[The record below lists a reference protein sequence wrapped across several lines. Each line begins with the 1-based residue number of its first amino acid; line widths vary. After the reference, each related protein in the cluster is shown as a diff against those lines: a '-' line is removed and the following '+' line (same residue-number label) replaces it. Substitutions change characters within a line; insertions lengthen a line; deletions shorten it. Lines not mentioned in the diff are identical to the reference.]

1 MYMKCILKISVIV
14 GIVVIGMLVMMLFR
28 NKYFEILKNLEI
40 FINFYKEINIYY
52 VDDVDLGQFMCI
64 GIDVMMELFDF
75 FINYILELEIE
86 GYWFMIEGKYNG
98 IGVISQ

>member
-14 GIVVIGMLVMMLFR
+14 GIVVIGMLVMMLFC

-52 VDDVDLGQFMCI
+52 VDDVDLG
-64 GIDVMMELFDF
+64 
-75 FINYILELEIE
+75 
-86 GYWFMIEGKYNG
+86 
-98 IGVISQ
+98 